1 LSSTADGPKPSSP
14 AKESEAG
21 EVIKK
26 DPPIVFNI
34 FLELKNLSLNGRFF
48 RATPTLLLL
57 KLP

>member
-34 FLELKNLSLNGRFF
+34 FLKKFPHVATWNSRMLINL
-48 RATPTLLLL
+48 
-57 KLP
+57 